1 MMYTMREARLLAP
14 RNPVRLIAALTIT
27 LGIGQAAGPACAAW
41 LAARTGGFDLPLIA
55 GAAASMAGMICM
67 LVRRL
72 RRETKSSMDV
82 ISSAS
87 GASPSRLCQRH
98 S

>member
-1 MMYTMREARLLAP
+1 MMYTMREARLLAQ

-67 LVRRL
+67 LVRWP
-72 RRETKSSMDV
+72 RRETKTSVDV
-82 ISSAS
+82 VSSAS
-87 GASPSRLCQRH
+87 GVSPSRLCQRH